1 MKSHI
6 VRFSLISGFVLAA
19 LLSISCTEHN
29 CYREHLRVYTS
40 QYIAVCEDGIWHD
53 YDIYNKCDTTC
64 GNDYYINNTN
74 SLSPTDQQRLSRV
87 SASCPVLQCIK
98 DDCECTAPL
107 TRTDIAVMQLEELI
121 DEADLF

>member
-6 VRFSLISGFVLAA
+6 VRFSLTAGFVIAA

-29 CYREHLRVYTS
+29 CYREHLKVYTN
-40 QYIAVCEDGIWHD
+40 QYLAVCEDGIWHD
-53 YDIYNKCDTTC
+53 YELHTICDTTC
-64 GNDYYINNTN
+64 SKDYYTN
-74 SLSPTDQQRLSRV
+74 SNYPLSPTDQQRLSRV

-98 DDCECTAPL
+98 DDCKCTAPL

-121 DEADLF
+121 DEAALF